1 MSSGSLQSE
10 ARQGMYSLYSQEK
23 GLVEIK
29 RLAGQNSTKKRPI
42 RLYSRDSSSILDKS
56 SIFFSVL
63 IYFDEYNCTIFFGTE
78 IDEYIFN

>member
-1 MSSGSLQSE
+1 LGFISKYNKCKLVMSSG
-10 ARQGMYSLYSQEK
+10 